1 MFRLASFC
9 QIAVTPWQIA
19 TLRDIPRHPSIGS
32 ESSVFKEFA
41 CDAYRVTAEIMK
53 AGPVIG

>member
-1 MFRLASFC
+1 MTGWAIT
-9 QIAVTPWQIA
+9 Q
-19 TLRDIPRHPSIGS
+19 
-32 ESSVFKEFA
+32 VFKEFA